1 LFQKID
7 QAVGQYGDGGAN
19 VTWQELQEINELK
32 DLLLE
37 QTNEQLKELAG
48 VFGLGGEGSLSGLAA
63 GIQGMTEEQANILE
77 AYWNDVRMDTNSI
90 NDNVATIVGLLR
102 DGAGGVGGGEGKGN
116 IFGDPNVETNPML
129 KQLDLIAV
137 NTAATHRILE
147 SVTKSGHS
155 QGGYGIKVFAD

>member
-1 LFQKID
+1 M
-7 QAVGQYGDGGAN
+7 
-19 VTWQELQEINELK
+19 QELENIKEWARVNFPQISDTLEEISRPFIGE
-32 DLLLE
+32 
-37 QTNEQLKELAG
+37 
-48 VFGLGGEGSLSGLAA
+48 GEGSLSGLAA
-63 GIQGMTEEQANILE
+63 GIQGMTEEQANVLE
-77 AYWNDVRMDTNSI
+77 AYWNIVRENTI
-90 NDNVATIVGLLR
+90 NINNNVADILGLLR
-102 DGAGGVGGGEGKGN
+102 NGAGGVGGGEGKGN